1 MSEQESHTEVQ
12 IGSEKSFGIVFAF
25 VFAVIGVWPMLNGGG
40 IRFWA
45 VGIAILFLVA
55 AYLKPSLLAMPNR
68 LWFRFGL
75 LLNKIM
81 SPIIMG
87 LIFVLTVI
95 PTGFVMRALGKDLL
109 RKKMDPDAESYWI
122 TPDAAQQQSSSM
134 KNQF

>member
-1 MSEQESHTEVQ
+1 MSEQESHTEVK
-12 IGSEKSFGIVFAF
+12 IGSEKSFGIVFAI
-25 VFAVIGVWPMLNGGG
+25 VFAIIGAWPILNGGG

-45 VGIAILFLVA
+45 AGIAIVFLGT
-55 AYLKPSLLAMPNR
+55 AYLKPSLLAIPNK

-95 PTGFVMRALGKDLL
+95 PTGFVMRALGKDPL
-109 RKKMDPDAESYWI
+109 RKKMDTDAESYWI